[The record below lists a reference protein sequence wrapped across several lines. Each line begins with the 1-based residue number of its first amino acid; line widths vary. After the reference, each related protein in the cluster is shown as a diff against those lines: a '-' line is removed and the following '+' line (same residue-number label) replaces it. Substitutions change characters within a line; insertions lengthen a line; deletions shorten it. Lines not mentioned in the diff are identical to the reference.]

1 MLLRILAVLLAPIP
15 ALAAEIHVA
24 AAASLSDVLRELGA
38 MHERTSRDRLVF
50 NFAASNILARQ
61 IQQGAPADLFISAD
75 ESRMNQVAILR
86 ETRRELLSNALVIV
100 APRNSA
106 IRTPR
111 DLVRAKRIALANP
124 DSVPAG
130 IYAKQYLTSI
140 GLWTQLAPKVIPT
153 ENVRGA
159 LAAADG
165 GNVDAAIVYRTDAR
179 IAKHV
184 RVVFEIANGP
194 KIVYPAAVLR
204 DAKQPLAAR
213 RFLQFLTS
221 NEAAAIFRKHGFI
234 VR

>member
-1 MLLRILAVLLAPIP
+1 MLRILAALLVAIP
-15 ALAAEIHVA
+15 ALAAEIHVS

-38 MHERTSRDRLVF
+38 MHERATRDRILF
-50 NFAASNILARQ
+50 NFGGSNILARQ
-61 IQQGAPADLFISAD
+61 IQEGAPADLFISAD
-75 ESRMNQVAILR
+75 EARMNQVAILS
-86 ETRRELLSNALVIV
+86 ETRRELLANTLVIV
-100 APRNSA
+100 APRNST

-111 DLVRAKRIALANP
+111 DLLRAKRIALANP
-124 DSVPAG
+124 ESVPAG

-140 GLWTQLAPKVIPT
+140 GLWTRLAPKVIPT

-179 IAKHV
+179 IAKNV
-184 RVVFEIANGP
+184 RVVFEITDGP

-204 DAKQPLAAR
+204 DATQPLAAR

-221 NEAAAIFRKHGFI
+221 KEAAAIFRKHGFI